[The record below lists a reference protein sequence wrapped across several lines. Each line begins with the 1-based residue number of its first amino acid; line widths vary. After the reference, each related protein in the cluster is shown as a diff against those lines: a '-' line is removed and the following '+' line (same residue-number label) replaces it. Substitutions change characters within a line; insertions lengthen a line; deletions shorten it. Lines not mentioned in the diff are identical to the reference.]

1 MNHEPKK
8 SDLVGDL
15 DFFLYYKSDLVG
27 DLEHYINLFSIFWAT
42 IIPYHPNRRSKIFFF
57 RGVARNHPS
66 KMAVRLFGPGS
77 WDPWSIVYPGKWQW
91 EYVQGIYHGISWDRT
106 SAIALL
112 DFFGVCYGNWMKM
125 DENGWT
131 WTIELGDLPIEN
143 GDLSIVMLK
152 QPERRIRV

>member
-57 RGVARNHPS
+57 QRGGEKPPIKDGCQTFWAWKLGSMVYCLPR
-66 KMAVRLFGPGS
+66 KMAV
-77 WDPWSIVYPGKWQW
+77 
-91 EYVQGIYHGISWDRT
+91 GICSGNISWD
-106 SAIALL
+106 IM
-112 DFFGVCYGNWMKM
+112 G
-125 DENGWT
+125 
-131 WTIELGDLPIEN
+131 
-143 GDLSIVMLK
+143 
-152 QPERRIRV
+152 